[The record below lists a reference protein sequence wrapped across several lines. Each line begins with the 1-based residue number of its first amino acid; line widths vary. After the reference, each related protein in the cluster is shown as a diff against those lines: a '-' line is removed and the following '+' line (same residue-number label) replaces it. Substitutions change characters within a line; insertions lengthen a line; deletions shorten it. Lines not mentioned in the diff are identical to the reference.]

1 MSASTI
7 LSYVNLVAG
16 VGLSGVILGYS
27 LEELYSGETLPA
39 PPTSVLLILLV
50 LVSFSQLITSGIG
63 LVGEIQKDVIT
74 SAMRT
79 ASAQSHHMTAGR
91 VLLLT
96 ALYAGLTNG
105 DKDLWSDTW
114 GVGEGLFF
122 GALLYKIHDAVTDIV
137 AVYAGVYSSEL
148 QKDEPDKVK
157 RQDDFTAFGALAL
170 ALVVFLFALGGDEAY
185 DADTQTFSNV
195 TLSGDENPQPY
206 LLWSMILIIGVL
218 AIVFFGVGLMQL
230 EDNLLSTIGIISSL
244 ASYVVGGL
252 LALQVGKSFHATA
265 YNTDDGDFLPANFS
279 YFGAGLLALLAAGKF
294 DAKAVADDNS
304 TKSKGVVRDAI
315 LFAMAAGAFGL
326 WSVQTLYQNA
336 SYEVKD
342 DNGHPVLVNIDGVD
356 QYQTSVSKARELGM
370 YAMIIVIF
378 VSLHGFL
385 IKIVETVLKAGGNL
399 CNIFKGVKGDDSSYL
414 TLRAEQTLIFALT
427 AAVLAGSRVAQ
438 GDAPALE
445 DGTIISLWFVFIV
458 GFGGRVLS
466 FVNDLFD
473 GANAEGDK
481 DATETW
487 KAIAWKADVEKIFQD
502 GDVPLHEL
510 GAVLSIILSFAA
522 HTALVFDGSRELIP
536 EDATMTQMSLG
547 VSWILHGV
555 HVLLTVI
562 GLFTNY
568 HAGRF
573 PAVRFG
579 VSTFVI
585 LSLALVTGERI
596 LLPAQDQYSIPALVL
611 YVTYDVLA
619 KGKAF

>member
-7 LSYVNLVAG
+7 LSYINLVAG

-39 PPTSVLLILLV
+39 PPTSLLLLLLV

-63 LVGEIQKDVIT
+63 LVGEFQKDVIT
-74 SAMRT
+74 DEMRT
-79 ASAQSHHMTAGR
+79 ASAQTHHMTAGR

-96 ALYAGLTNG
+96 ALYAGVTNG
-105 DKDLWSDTW
+105 SKDLWSGTW

-137 AVYAGVYSSEL
+137 AVYFGVYSSEL
-148 QKDEPDKVK
+148 QNDEPDKVK

-170 ALVVFLFALGGDEAY
+170 ALFVFLFALGGDEAY
-185 DADTQTFSNV
+185 DADTQTFGNV
-195 TLSGDENPQPY
+195 TLSGDENPQTY
-206 LLWSMILIIGVL
+206 LLWSMILIISVL
-218 AIVFFGVGLMQL
+218 ALVFFGVGLMQL
-230 EDNLLSTIGIISSL
+230 GDNLLSTVGIVSSL

-265 YNTDDGDFLPANFS
+265 YNTDDGDFLPANFA

-294 DAKAVADDNS
+294 DAKAISDDNS

-326 WSVQTLYQNA
+326 WSVETLYKNVTYENA
-336 SYEVKD
+336 
-342 DNGHPVLVNIDGVD
+342 DGDTV
-356 QYQTSVSKARELGM
+356 VSKARELGM

-399 CNIFKGVKGDDSSYL
+399 CNIFKGVKGDDDSYL
-414 TLRAEQTLIFALT
+414 TLRAEQTMIFALT
-427 AAVLAGSRVAQ
+427 TAVLAGSRVAQ
-438 GDAPALE
+438 GDAPKLA
-445 DGTIISLWFVFIV
+445 DGSIISLWFAFII

-473 GANAEGDK
+473 GANRDGDK

-487 KAIAWKADVEKIFQD
+487 KAIAWKTDVEKIFND
-502 GDVPLHEL
+502 GSVPLHEL

-522 HTALVFDGSRELIP
+522 HTALVFDGSRGLIP
-536 EDATMTQMSLG
+536 KDATMTQMSLG
-547 VSWILHGV
+547 VAWILHGV
-555 HVLLTVI
+555 HVLLTVV
-562 GLFTNY
+562 GLFANY

-596 LLPAQDQYSIPALVL
+596 LIAAQDQYAIPALVL
-611 YVTYDVLA
+611 YVTYDILA
-619 KGKAF
+619 KGKSF